1 LAYKKMSVGVEM
13 VIFIAERGNR
23 RKRIGAALVKGDE
36 EAGAGDARDLGRE
49 DLADLVGEEH
59 RGKTIRRFALR
70 DHGTP
75 FGRRNLDADLLELR
89 RFLRFQ
95 PVLAEPEGGN
105 QAAMDKEVRIAPDGR
120 GEMRVIREMQA
131 EVMQVF
137 GAVDSLRLT

>member
-1 LAYKKMSVGVEM
+1 L
-13 VIFIAERGNR
+13 RP
-23 RKRIGAALVKGDE
+23 
-36 EAGAGDARDLGRE
+36 
-49 DLADLVGEEH
+49 
-59 RGKTIRRFALR
+59 FALR

-75 FGRRNLDADLLELR
+75 FGRRNLDADLLVLR
-89 RFLRFQ
+89 RFLRLQ

-137 GAVDSLRLT
+137 GAVDSLRLAAEDQRTDQLAVDLVFRLGQNAVEG